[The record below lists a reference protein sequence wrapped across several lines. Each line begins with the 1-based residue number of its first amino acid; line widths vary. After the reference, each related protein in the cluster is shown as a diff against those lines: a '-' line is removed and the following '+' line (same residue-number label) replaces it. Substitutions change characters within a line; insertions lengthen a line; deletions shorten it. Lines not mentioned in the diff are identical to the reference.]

1 VPLVSV
7 LLAVHNGGRYLGAA
21 IDSVLGQTV
30 EDLELIVI
38 DDASTDETPDLL
50 ATAGD
55 ERLVVLRNDQQDGLA
70 TSLNRGL
77 EVATGRYVARL
88 DDDDIAAPERL
99 ERQLARIRAEPDVAI
114 VGSAVV
120 DLDADGGRGRTH
132 RLPTGGAALRW
143 HALFSSPFFHPT
155 VLVDRETLDR
165 HGLRYD
171 PAFLESED
179 YDLWTRLFAFADGA
193 NLSDPLVEKRVH
205 AAQASL
211 RRGELQQSFQ
221 RQIAL
226 REIAR
231 IAPGLGEKQAE
242 LAWGL
247 GSGRV
252 TPTKAAG
259 HALLE
264 LLAAFERD
272 HGRDPR
278 VREAAGRVLLRGRLF
293 RHAAKLVRRGPGR
306 RLAGGAALRV
316 AVVSPEPTPYRAPLF
331 DRVADHAGIDLTVI
345 YAAQSVAHRA
355 WTVEPTHRH
364 VVLRGVAVPGADRF
378 LRHQY
383 PLTPGIVRA
392 LRNAQPDVVI
402 VSGWSTFASQR
413 AIVWCRAHGVPYV
426 LLVESHDLGPRTAWR
441 KAVKRAVVPRLLR
454 AAANVLVVGSAA
466 REAVVAGG
474 ATSVRVFANTIDV
487 EAWTTRAQQLERRR
501 ADDDVVVLSVARLVP
516 EKGIDDL
523 IRAVAEAGDPR
534 VRLVVAG
541 DGPRREALVELAAGL
556 GVRLTILGHVG
567 EAELARTY
575 VDADVFAL
583 LSRHEPWG
591 VAVNEA
597 AASGLPLLLS
607 DRVGA
612 ASDLLADG
620 RNGFLAPA
628 GDVHEAAAA
637 LRRLAAEPELRKEF
651 GTRSHEL
658 VHGWGYESSVD
669 NFVAAV
675 REATSR

>member
-1 VPLVSV
+1 MPLVSF
-7 LLAVHNGGRYLGAA
+7 LLAVHNGAPYLGAA
-21 IDSVLGQTV
+21 VDSVLGQTV
-30 EDLELIVI
+30 ADLELIVV

-50 ATAGD
+50 ATVGD
-55 ERLVVLRNDQQDGLA
+55 QRLVVLRNDEQAGLA
-70 TSLNRGL
+70 ASLNRAL
-77 EVATGRYVARL
+77 DVAAGRYIARL

-99 ERQLARIRAEPDVAI
+99 ERQLARIRTEPNIAI

-120 DLDADGGRGRTH
+120 DLDAGGERGRTH

-155 VLVDRETLDR
+155 VLVDREALDR

-179 YDLWTRLFAFADGA
+179 YDLWTRLLAFADGA
-193 NLSDPLVEKRVH
+193 NLPEPLVEKRVH

-211 RRGELQQSFQ
+211 RRSDLQQSFQ

-231 IAPGLGEKQAE
+231 LAPGLGDDQAH
-242 LAWGL
+242 LAWEL
-247 GSGRV
+247 GSGRAA
-252 TPTKAAG
+252 PTKRG
-259 HALLE
+259 GDALLD
-264 LLAAFERD
+264 LLAAFERQ
-272 HGRDPR
+272 HGRHLR

-293 RHAAKLVRRGPGR
+293 RHAANLLRRRPAHQPAGR
-306 RLAGGAALRV
+306 AALRV
-316 AVVSPEPTPYRAPLF
+316 AVVSPEPTPYRVPLF
-331 DRVADHAGIDLTVI
+331 DRVAADASIDLTVI
-345 YAAQSVAHRA
+345 YAAHSVAHRA
-355 WTVEPTHRH
+355 WTVAPTHRH
-364 VVLRGVAVPGADRF
+364 VVLRGVAVPGAERL

-383 PLTPGIVRA
+383 PLTPGIAKA
-392 LRNAQPDVVI
+392 LRNAQPDVVV

-413 AIVWCRAHGVPYV
+413 AIAWCRAHGVPYV
-426 LLVESHDLGPRTAWR
+426 LLVESHDLGPRAAWR
-441 KAVKRAVVPRLLR
+441 RAIKGAIVPRLLR
-454 AAANVLVVGSAA
+454 AAASVLVVGSAA
-466 REAVVAGG
+466 RKSVVAGG

-487 EAWTTRAQQLERRR
+487 TAWATRAEQLERRPP
-501 ADDDVVVLSVARLVP
+501 DDDVVVLSVARLVP

-523 IRAVAEAGDPR
+523 IRAVAEAGDSR
-534 VRLVVAG
+534 LRLVIAG

-556 GVRLTILGHVG
+556 GVRLTLLGHVA

-583 LSRHEPWG
+583 LSHHEPWG

-612 ASDLLADG
+612 ASDLLVDG
-620 RNGFLAPA
+620 RNGFLVPV

-637 LRRLAAEPELRKEF
+637 LNRLAADPELRQEL
-651 GTRSHEL
+651 GTRSREL
-658 VHGWGYESSVD
+658 MRDWGYEPSVD
-669 NFVAAV
+669 NFVAAM